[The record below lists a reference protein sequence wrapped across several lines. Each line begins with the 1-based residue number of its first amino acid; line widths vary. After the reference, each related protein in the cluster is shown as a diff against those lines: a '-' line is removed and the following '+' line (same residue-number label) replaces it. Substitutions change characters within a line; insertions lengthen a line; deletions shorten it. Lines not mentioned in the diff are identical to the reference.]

1 MHLQWLVPAWAWPL
15 IVLVAAAC
23 AVWAVRVYR
32 RTVPDPG
39 PRWRALLVG
48 LRIAA
53 CIAVLVALVRPLL
66 VVERTVRE
74 PAVVG
79 VVVEDS
85 GSMALADRDDRPTRW
100 RQALA
105 LAAAIDSTVTAAGEG
120 AEIVLLR
127 GNGLEPLRAADL
139 TSARIDTPRSVGS
152 DLPALVARARQR
164 LLTRPVRA
172 LAVLT
177 DGHSDHDAVRGR
189 PGEAPLWFVGVGDR
203 EGRADRSLAD
213 LRHPDRVQV
222 GEPLVVELAVRQRGA
237 AAAGDSLRVRLERGG
252 ETVDERV
259 GPAGEFTRWELE
271 WIPREPGLAV
281 LEVAVDGLDN
291 ERFLANNRAT
301 LAVDVQKDQAR
312 LLLLGPQPGWD
323 GRFLAQAALAEPRVG
338 LSVVRPGP
346 DGPVLADS
354 LVSWRAPDTAAAW
367 LDEWDGVVLLG
378 SPAALLPDGG
388 GELAAAVRQGLGLL
402 VLGAEAAGGRGAV
415 AWRGPLGELLPV
427 TVELARTRLG
437 EFAVTMAAGG
447 RGHPVLADMQ
457 EAEGLTSLPPLRE
470 VVPVRR
476 NDGARVLLEAGRRPV
491 LVSGRP
497 GAGRVLWFGGRRLW
511 ELAFWQRA
519 GDDDATAAR
528 PGRQLIQQMLL
539 WTALGDEAGGVSML
553 GRRLA
558 FEEGEA
564 IPVAVRWR
572 DLRGDP
578 VTGQPV
584 TIDVRREGEG
594 ESSGQR
600 HVLRPD
606 PERAGVSRGILPPLP
621 PGRWLLEPRGES
633 DPPVVGAAREIVV
646 TEAASEAAQ
655 VRQDRRT
662 LRMVA
667 GRLGGRVV
675 DGGDVGD
682 RDALLTGIAAL
693 DLEPRRAERQA
704 RFEPAAT
711 AWWLMIALGL
721 LAAEWLL
728 RRRRGLL

>member
-15 IVLVAAAC
+15 IVVAAAVC
-23 AVWAVRVYR
+23 AVWAVHTYR

-39 PRWRALLVG
+39 PRWRGLLIG

-66 VVERTVRE
+66 VIERMVSE

-85 GSMALADRDDRPTRW
+85 GSMALADRADRPTRW

-105 LAAAIDSTVTAAGEG
+105 LAAAIDSTVAAADEG
-120 AEIVLLR
+120 AEIAFLR
-127 GNGLEPLRAADL
+127 GNGLEPLRATGL
-139 TSARIDTPRSVGS
+139 TTARRDTPRSVGS

-172 LAVLT
+172 LAVLA

-189 PGEAPLWFVGVGDR
+189 PGDAPLWFVGVGDR
-203 EGRADRSLAD
+203 EGQADRSLAD

-222 GEPLVVELAVRQRGA
+222 GEPLVVELAVRQRGVT
-237 AAAGDSLRVRLERGG
+237 AAGDSMRVRLERRG
-252 ETVDERV
+252 EIVDART
-259 GPAGEFTRWELE
+259 GRAGEFTRWELE
-271 WIPREPGLAV
+271 WTPREPGLAV
-281 LEVAVDGLDN
+281 LEVTVEGLDN

-301 LAVDVQKDQAR
+301 LAVDVQKDRAR
-312 LLLLGPQPGWD
+312 LLLLDPQPGWD
-323 GRFLAQAALAEPRVG
+323 GRFLVQAVLAEPRLG
-338 LSVVRPGP
+338 SSVVRPGP
-346 DGPVLADS
+346 SGPVLADS
-354 LVSWRAPDTAAAW
+354 LVSWRAPATAVAW
-367 LDEWDGVVLLG
+367 RDQWDGVVLIG
-378 SPAALLPDGG
+378 SPAALLPDGAA
-388 GELAAAVRQGLGLL
+388 ELAAAVRQGLGLM
-402 VLGAEAAGGRGAV
+402 VIGAAADGGPGAA
-415 AWRGPLGELLPV
+415 AWRGPLGEILPV
-427 TVELARTRLG
+427 KVELARTRRG
-437 EFAVTMAAGG
+437 EFEVTMAADG
-447 RGHPVLADMQ
+447 RGHPVVADMQ
-457 EAEGLTSLPPLRE
+457 EAEGLTVLPPLRE
-470 VVPVRR
+470 VVPVRPE
-476 NDGARVLLEAGRRPV
+476 NGARVLLEAGRQPV
-491 LVSGRP
+491 MVSGRP
-497 GAGRVLWFGGRRLW
+497 GPGRVLWFGGRRLW

-519 GDDDATAAR
+519 GDAGSTAAR

-564 IPVAVRWR
+564 VPVAVRWR

-584 TIDVRREGEG
+584 TIDVRREDEG
-594 ESSGQR
+594 SGQR

-606 PERAGVSRGILPPLP
+606 PERAGVSRGVLPPLP

-633 DPPVVGAAREIVV
+633 DPPVVGTAREIVV
-646 TEAASEAAQ
+646 TGAAREAAQ

-675 DGGDVGD
+675 DGGADSD
-682 RDALLTGIAAL
+682 RDALLEAIAEI
-693 DLEPRRAERQA
+693 DLEPRRTERQA

-711 AWWLMIALGL
+711 GWWLMIALGL